1 MPTRVALFTD
11 PDIAAAWPGFAT
23 LAEQLNYGK
32 FPPAF
37 TWFDEWRHSLASAEQ
52 DVISGSK
59 TPQEAIDWLVT
70 ETERIS
76 NQ

>member
-1 MPTRVALFTD
+1 MPTRVALFND
-11 PDIAAAWPGFAT
+11 PDISAKWFGFPI
-23 LAEQLNYGK
+23 LASQLPYGK

-37 TWFDEWRHSLASAEQ
+37 TWFDEWRHSLSSSEQ